1 MLWGIRSWQ
10 LPATPAFIEK
20 APAVCFSDMPFGG
33 ELMKRLIL
41 ISFAL
46 LFVAG
51 FAVAD
56 EGMWLFNIP
65 PTAQLKAKYGFDLT
79 NSWLRRTQLSSVR
92 FNNGGSGSFVSPDG
106 LTFTNHHVGSEC
118 IQQLSTGGKDYLK
131 TGFYA
136 RTQSEEAKCPDLELD
151 LLENIEDVTAKVNA
165 NVKPGMSVAD
175 QGQAQ
180 RAAMSAIEQQC
191 ATETKLRCDVIT
203 LYSGAMYNLYQYK
216 KYTDVRLVFA
226 PEFDAAFFGG
236 DPDNFEYPRY
246 DLDVCFFRVY
256 ENDKPARLDNYLKW
270 SSAGIKDGELIFIS
284 GNPGST
290 SRLDTMAQLEF
301 LRDTGYPLVLERLA
315 RRDEVLKK
323 FSGESAENDKIA
335 HEDLFSAEN
344 SLKAIRGYEFGLK
357 DKDLMDKKAEEEKSL
372 REALASNAAEKNEF
386 GDPWPEIAKAMDTE
400 KQIYLPLTFFE
411 RRGGFSGELAAYAR
425 ILVRAAEE
433 KPKPNGER
441 LREYRDSALAS
452 LEQDLFSTAPIYKSL
467 ERVELADSL
476 GEMKD
481 KMPNDPLVNRVLDGK
496 TPVALA
502 QYLIDNTKLEDVSVR
517 KQLYEGGK
525 AVDASTDPMVKLML
539 EIEPESRA
547 VRKQYDD
554 EIDAVVR
561 QDGAAI
567 AKIRFAKEGTS
578 TYPDA
583 TFTLRL
589 SYGVMRGYTENGEGT
604 TPKGTKLRYFT
615 TFAGAFQHAADHGN
629 TYPYKLPDRWTN
641 AKSKIKL
648 NTPLNAVETA
658 DIIGGNSGSPVL
670 NRAGELVGIIFDGNI
685 QSLPW
690 DFVYNDT
697 IGRSIQVD
705 ARGILEALRD
715 IYGANSLAD
724 ELTGKKRPVLSEQS
738 RANGSKLKKSPAPAY

>member
-1 MLWGIRSWQ
+1 MVFCGSAQHPLSSKKRQ
-10 LPATPAFIEK
+10 RYAFWK
-20 APAVCFSDMPFGG
+20 SDP
-33 ELMKRLIL
+33 EAHLMKRTVLIV
-41 ISFAL
+41 FAL
-46 LFVAG
+46 VFVFAAG
-51 FAVAD
+51 LAVAD

-65 PTAQLKAKYGFDLT
+65 PTAQLKAQYGFDLT
-79 NSWLRRTQLSSVR
+79 ESWLQHTQLSSVR
-92 FNNGGSGSFVSPDG
+92 FNNGGSGSFVSADG

-118 IQQLSTGGKDYLK
+118 IQQLSTGSKDYFK

-136 RTQSEEAKCPDLELD
+136 KSQSEEAKCPNLELD
-151 LLENIEDVTAKVNA
+151 VLESIEDVTAKVNA
-165 NVKPGMSVAD
+165 NAKPGMSVAD

-180 RAAMSAIEQQC
+180 RATMSAIEQQC

-203 LYSGAMYNLYQYK
+203 LYSGAMYNLYRYK

-256 ENDKPARLDNYLKW
+256 ENDKPAHLDNYLKW
-270 SSAGIKDGELIFIS
+270 STAGVKNGELIFVS

-323 FSGESAENDKIA
+323 FSAESAENDKIA

-344 SLKAIRGYEFGLK
+344 SLKAIHGYEFGLQ
-357 DKDLMDKKAEEEKSL
+357 DKTLMDKKAAEENSL
-372 REALASNAAEKNEF
+372 RGALASNAAEKNEV
-386 GDPWPEIAKAMDTE
+386 GDPWPEIAKAMDIE
-400 KQIYLPLTFFE
+400 KRIYLPLTFFE

-433 KPKPNGER
+433 RPKPNGER
-441 LREYRDSALAS
+441 LREYRDSALPS

-467 ERVELADSL
+467 ERVELTDSL

-481 KMPNDPLVNRVLDGK
+481 RMPDDPLVNRVLNGK
-496 TPVALA
+496 TPAELA
-502 QYLIDNTKLEDVSVR
+502 QYLLDNTTLEDVSVR
-517 KQLYEGGK
+517 KRLYEGGK
-525 AVDASTDPMVKLML
+525 AAVDASADPLVKVML

-561 QDGAAI
+561 RDGAAI

-589 SYGVMRGYTENGEGT
+589 SYGIMRGYTENGGGT
-604 TPKGTKLRYFT
+604 TPKGTKLPYFT
-615 TFAGAFQHAADHGN
+615 TFSGAFQHAADHAN
-629 TYPYKLPDRWTN
+629 KDPYKLPESWTK

-670 NRAGELVGIIFDGNI
+670 NKAGELVGIIFDGNI

-690 DFVYNDT
+690 DFVYDDV

-724 ELTGKKRPVLSEQS
+724 ELTGKKRPALSERS
-738 RANGSKLKKSPAPAY
+738 KANGSKLKKSPAAAY

>member
-1 MLWGIRSWQ
+1 
-10 LPATPAFIEK
+10 
-20 APAVCFSDMPFGG
+20 
-33 ELMKRLIL
+33 MKRVLL

-46 LFVAG
+46 LCVAG
-51 FAVAD
+51 IAAAD

-65 PTAQLKAKYGFDLT
+65 PTAQLKSKYGFDLT
-79 NSWLRRTQLSSVR
+79 NTWLQHTQLSSVR

-118 IQQLSTGGKDYLK
+118 IQQLSTGGKDYFK

-136 RTQSEEAKCPDLELD
+136 KTQAEEAKCPDLELNV
-151 LLENIEDVTAKVNA
+151 LEKIEDVTATVNA
-165 NVKPGMSVAD
+165 NIKPGMSVAD

-203 LYSGAMYNLYQYK
+203 LYSGAVYNLYEYK

-246 DLDVCFFRVY
+246 DLDVCFFRIY
-256 ENDKPARLDNYLKW
+256 ENDKPVHLDNYLKW
-270 SSAGIKDGELIFIS
+270 STSGLKDGDLIFVS

-290 SRLDTMAQLEF
+290 SRLDTMAQLQF
-301 LRDTGYPLVLERLA
+301 LRDTAYPLVLERLA

-323 FSGESAENDKIA
+323 FSAESPENDKIA

-357 DKDLMDKKAEEEKSL
+357 DGSLMEKKSAEENKL
-372 REALASNAAEKNEF
+372 RDSLASHAAEKAEV
-386 GDPWPEIAKAMDTE
+386 GDPWPEIAKAIDTE

-411 RRGGFSGELAAYAR
+411 RRGGFSGQLAAFAR

-433 KPKPNGER
+433 RPKPNGER
-441 LREYRDSALAS
+441 LREYRDSALPS
-452 LEQDLFSTAPIYKSL
+452 LEQDLFSSAPIYKSL
-467 ERVELADSL
+467 ERTVLADSL

-481 KMPNDPLVNRVLDGK
+481 KMPNDPPVKRVLDGK
-496 TPVALA
+496 TPGELA

-525 AVDASTDPMVKLML
+525 SAIDASTDPLIKVML
-539 EIEPESRA
+539 EIEPESRTI
-547 VRKQYDD
+547 RKQYDD
-554 EIDAVVR
+554 EIDAVIR
-561 QDGAAI
+561 RDGAAI

-604 TPKGTKLRYFT
+604 TPKGTILPYST

-629 TYPYKLPDRWTN
+629 KDPYKLPDSWMN

-690 DFVYNDT
+690 DFVYDDS

-705 ARGILEALRD
+705 ARGIFEALRD

-724 ELTGKKRPVLSEQS
+724 ELTGKRRLSQSEQS
-738 RANGSKLKKSPAPAY
+738 KTNGSKLKKSPVAAY